1 MSAAHWALLPT
12 EIYAVS
18 KPLDGAANPVRK
30 GFGRA
35 ETGATAIEYALIAS
49 LVSVFIFSSI
59 VLAGNGL
66 RSVYNVLN
74 AAMVGVFGN

>member
-1 MSAAHWALLPT
+1 MPA
-12 EIYAVS
+12 
-18 KPLDGAANPVRK
+18 RK

-49 LVSVFIFSSI
+49 LVSVFIVTSI
-59 VLAGNGL
+59 ALTGNGL

-74 AAMVGVFGN
+74 SAMVGVFGS